1 MKRLA
6 PVLALLLT
14 FAGCSTAA
22 AAPASLKVTC
32 ESVTKLW
39 QDTGKGSDV
48 AQLGD
53 LLSKLRAISD
63 AGDTTSREALAP
75 VVDALAKVG
84 DGKDQKAVGDLFAA
98 YLPFAAK
105 CAAVGTSFGSPS
117 ASPSASASSTPSAT
131 TEAAPC
137 GLVSDSVVAAI
148 LGNSGRTAM
157 KSASLRG
164 GGSLRLVALKLR
176 SGEVAVWAVDS
187 ITDAATVLSA
197 DVRAKDIS
205 GWGMASTDETG
216 PVSSIEAA
224 RACVA

>member
-6 PVLALLLT
+6 PILALALLLS
-14 FAGCSTAA
+14 GCSSAA
-22 AAPASLKVTC
+22 SAPVSLKTTC

-39 QDTGKGSDV
+39 QDTGKGSNV

-53 LLSKLRAISD
+53 LLSKLKAISD
-63 AGDTTSREALAP
+63 AGDATSREALAP
-75 VVDALAKVG
+75 VLDALAKVG

-105 CAAVGTSFGSPS
+105 CATVGTPFGSPS
-117 ASPSASASSTPSAT
+117 ASPSASTSSIPSAT

-137 GLVSDSVVAAI
+137 GLVSEPVVAAI
-148 LGNSGRTAM
+148 LGDSGRTAM

-164 GGSLRLVALKLR
+164 GGTLRLVALKLR
-176 SGEVAVWAVDS
+176 SGEVGVWAVDS

-197 DVRAKDIS
+197 DVKAKDIS

-216 PVSSIEAA
+216 PSSSIEAA